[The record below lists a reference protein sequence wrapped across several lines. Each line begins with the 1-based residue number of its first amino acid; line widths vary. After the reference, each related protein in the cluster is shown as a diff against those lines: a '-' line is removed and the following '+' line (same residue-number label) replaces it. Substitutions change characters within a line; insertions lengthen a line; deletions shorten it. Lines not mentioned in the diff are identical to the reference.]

1 MTESKWILLST
12 LRKKD
17 ASRDPGLGEGKIMLA
32 RRTFLR
38 SVGSATAMASVAS
51 LREGGIERILAA
63 SRAAGSTSAD
73 KIAADEDF
81 WREIQQAFT
90 VDRSLI
96 NLNNGGVSPSPRI
109 VQDAMPRYLDFSNQ
123 APTVNMWQVLE
134 PEIESV
140 RRRLAAAF
148 G

>member
-1 MTESKWILLST
+1 
-12 LRKKD
+12 
-17 ASRDPGLGEGKIMLA
+17 MLA

-73 KIAADEDF
+73 KIAQDEDF
-81 WREIQQAFT
+81 WREIQQACT

-96 NLNNGGVSPSPRI
+96 NLNNGGVCPSPRV
-109 VQDAMPRYLDFSNQ
+109 VQEAMRRYLEMSNLASSQ
-123 APTVNMWQVLE
+123 YLWNVLE
-134 PEIESV
+134 PEVETV
-140 RRRLAAAF
+140 RRRLAHHF
-148 G
+148 GCDPEEMAVT